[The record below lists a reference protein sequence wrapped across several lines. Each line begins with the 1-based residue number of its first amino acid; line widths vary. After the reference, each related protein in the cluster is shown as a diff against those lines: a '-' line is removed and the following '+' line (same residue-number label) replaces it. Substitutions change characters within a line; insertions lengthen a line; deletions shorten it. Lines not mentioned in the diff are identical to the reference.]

1 MTPPQA
7 SESRFAVIPSDAIDD
22 PELTLADIRVL
33 GVIGYHASRK
43 RPAWPKQAT
52 IAQRLGLARE
62 TVNRSIRRLWRK
74 GFIDIAHQFSEG
86 GGQRESYYFVRLD
99 PDHEVQAVEVKVRG
113 KALKLE
119 QRVTQPSHP
128 EKSHRE
134 DPQSVTPPPTQLGHT
149 PCDVQTSQLQEHPK
163 GTTHKNITPD
173 PKGTVSEDVPSKAES
188 KPKPPVAASVRAE
201 FDQLWKL
208 WPTPGRE
215 RSKSRDHCLEQFAKS
230 AQHAPAPHIVEAAAA
245 FVRKQDPKFVP
256 GLHRWLGDRKFEHFL
271 PQAAQLP
278 LEPAA
283 PANPGGGA
291 RDRNGD
297 PVDWAAV
304 VKRYVKHGDW
314 PNRLWG
320 RPDGHDYRGA
330 LEPLEAIMANGQVG
344 DLDVNMIRLNIDRL
358 RAQRAA

>member
-1 MTPPQA
+1 MTHHA
-7 SESRFAVIPSDAIDD
+7 SESRFAVIPADAIDD

-74 GFIDIAHQFSEG
+74 GFIDIAHQFSDG

-99 PDHEVQAVEVKVRG
+99 PDPEVQAVEVKIRG
-113 KALKLE
+113 KTLKLE

-134 DPQSVTPPPTQLGHT
+134 DPQSVTPPLTELGHT
-149 PCDVQTSQLQEHPK
+149 PSDVLTSHLQEHPK
-163 GTTHKNITPD
+163 GTTHKNNTPD
-173 PKGTVSEDVPSKAES
+173 PKGIVSEGSSSKADS

-201 FDQLWKL
+201 FDQLWKI
-208 WPTPGRE
+208 WPKRGRE
-215 RSKSRDHCLEQFAKS
+215 RSKSRDLCLEQFAKS
-230 AQHAPAPHIVEAAAA
+230 AKHAPAPHIVEAAAA
-245 FVRKQDPKFVP
+245 FVGKQNPDYVP
-256 GLHRWLGDRKFEHFL
+256 GLHRWLSDRKFEHFL
-271 PQAAQLP
+271 PQAAELP
-278 LEPAA
+278 LEPAE

-304 VKRYVKHGDW
+304 VRRYVTSGDW
-314 PNRLWG
+314 PTKLWG
-320 RPDGHDYRGA
+320 KPDGNDYRGA

-344 DLDVNMIRLNIDRL
+344 DLNVPMIIVNIDRL
-358 RAQRAA
+358 RAARAA